1 MRVTIT
7 ALKAPWPEGSKVGS
21 VVELEGDTIP
31 AWAAGKCTP
40 VPEGFT
46 PAASIEEVKEQARQ
60 AFHEL
65 RAEAAERIAAVEAE
79 NAALKALLEAGG
91 GGSGPIKPQ
100 GEPGAEAVAGGGGSG
115 PIKPSRAR

>member
-1 MRVTIT
+1 MKVTIT

-46 PAASIEEVKEQARQ
+46 PAPDLVALQE
-60 AFHEL
+60 
-65 RAEAAERIAAVEAE
+65 E

-91 GGSGPIKPQ
+91 GS
-100 GEPGAEAVAGGGGSG
+100 EALVAGGGGSG

>member
-46 PAASIEEVKEQARQ
+46 PAPD
-60 AFHEL
+60 L
-65 RAEAAERIAAVEAE
+65 AAVMAE
-79 NAALKALLEAGG
+79 NAALKALLEAGS
-91 GGSGPIKPQ
+91 GS
-100 GEPGAEAVAGGGGSG
+100 EAVAGGGGSG
-115 PIKPSRAR
+115 PIKPQRR

>member
-31 AWAAGKCTP
+31 AWAAGKCTK

-46 PAASIEEVKEQARQ
+46 PAPD
-60 AFHEL
+60 L
-65 RAEAAERIAAVEAE
+65 AALQEE

-91 GGSGPIKPQ
+91 GGSGPIKPN
-100 GEPGAEAVAGGGGSG
+100 AA
-115 PIKPSRAR
+115 KK